1 MLVRE
6 PRLLGHAG
14 RREQIAQAL
23 PGRGLPRELDDLDR
37 ALLGQALEIEVGQ
50 AQGHPEPL
58 GERAL
63 GQRLALVDG
72 RQDLEIALV
81 LPLHHLFRGSPG
93 DSGCVQQLNR
103 SRVEHGP
110 VKDVKPIHSTRRTAV
125 RVARGAARRMPRLP
139 GCKRPRSRQCADSTG
154 RGHAPDEPAPLALA
168 HRGLPH
174 PRRGDDRLG
183 EHRPPPAR
191 VGPRQS
197 PRARA
202 ALPSEPRRGPAL
214 GGDLRRLRLLPA
226 PGALRGRRPVLRLS
240 RRALD
245 RPGGDAG
252 LPRAGNGGRLRRR
265 PHPVGRP
272 RGAARRVPVRHRA
285 LRRVLAAE
293 LPARLAARLDRRA
306 DPLDPAPH
314 RGLPPPGLDRGARP
328 RGRPRAPDEADV
340 SGLRR
345 GAHRPSGLRGVAGR
359 RAAAAPGAA
368 GPGRRHRGGHRA
380 AVVRAAH
387 RRHAVSGR
395 RPLVQAG
402 RRGRPGRPV
411 LVDVAPV
418 LSARLSAP
426 VRAPRR
432 PRLRVGTLGAQE
444 GSPGPRLSLAGHAAG
459 ALRVLDH
466 PEPEP
471 ALYPAAPARRR
482 PGRDGGHSLVPH
494 AVAARGRGG
503 PRRRGRAP
511 GVDDHVR
518 HPAAS
523 HARRVSHADSCCR
536 TRPCGPTGS
545 SSGSWTS

>member
-1 MLVRE
+1 MRSRDRPAAISSTRTGSGRSKVATITASASASVRSARARTGKPRKLPARLPREDADGLEPQLAEREVGDLRRLARAEERHALGPSLGKRAQAVAQRLPGPPVQVERVGDVLVRE

-50 AQGHPEPL
+50 AQGHAEPL

-81 LPLHHLFRGSPG
+81 LPLHHLFRNLPEAQA
-93 DSGCVQQLNR
+93 DVQQLNR
-103 SRVEHGP
+103 SRVEHGA
-110 VKDVKPIHSTRRTAV
+110 VKDVKPIHPRAPGSLAQCQPRGR
-125 RVARGAARRMPRLP
+125 RGADARLSR
-139 GCKRPRSRQCADSTG
+139 CKRSGSRQCADSTG
-154 RGHAPDEPAPLALA
+154 PDEPAPLALA
-168 HRGLPH
+168 HRGLPR

-252 LPRAGNGGRLRRR
+252 LPRAGHGGRLRRR

-293 LPARLAARLDRRA
+293 LPARPAARLDRRA
-306 DPLDPAPH
+306 DPLDRCSA
-314 RGLPPPGLDRGARP
+314 
-328 RGRPRAPDEADV
+328 PRA
-340 SGLRR
+340 S
-345 GAHRPSGLRGVAGR
+345 
-359 RAAAAPGAA
+359 AA
-368 GPGRRHRGGHRA
+368 R
-380 AVVRAAH
+380 
-387 RRHAVSGR
+387 
-395 RPLVQAG
+395 
-402 RRGRPGRPV
+402 
-411 LVDVAPV
+411 
-418 LSARLSAP
+418 
-426 VRAPRR
+426 
-432 PRLRVGTLGAQE
+432 
-444 GSPGPRLSLAGHAAG
+444 PGPRRS
-459 ALRVLDH
+459 
-466 PEPEP
+466 
-471 ALYPAAPARRR
+471 
-482 PGRDGGHSLVPH
+482 
-494 AVAARGRGG
+494 
-503 PRRRGRAP
+503 
-511 GVDDHVR
+511 
-518 HPAAS
+518 AS
-523 HARRVSHADSCCR
+523 WSA
-536 TRPCGPTGS
+536 
-545 SSGSWTS
+545 SGS